1 MMDFEKLS
9 SMLAITES
17 NFVDNMSTLYLR
29 EQGRTPDRLSDASA
43 TSQSQP
49 SSRGGIIDVAPLLL
63 ETADPHPIRE
73 RASQGHDGDARV
85 DYSRIRWTYVD
96 VFLVWRSRRSVARKR
111 MRIAL
116 AGVLG

>member
-17 NFVDNMSTLYLR
+17 SFFDNTSTLYLR

-43 TSQSQP
+43 TSQIQP
-49 SSRGGIIDVAPLLL
+49 SSRGGIIDVTPLLL

-73 RASQGHDGDARV
+73 RASQGHDGDARF
-85 DYSRIRWTYVD
+85 DYSRIRWTYVG
-96 VFLVWRSRRSVARKR
+96 VFLA
-111 MRIAL
+111 
-116 AGVLG
+116 